1 MMCTQRGRSGQVLGG
16 GFSGR
21 GNQLGLR
28 MTKGTKRIG
37 TSNLKSLI
45 EGDKLIITDFDI
57 IAELS
62 TFISKGKSWEADSG
76 STDDLVMCCVIFG
89 WLANQS
95 YFKELTDVDVRGQ
108 MFTEQQNAI
117 EADMAPFGFIDNGL
131 DDPEGR
137 NNSYFDDSGELWSP
151 VSYHRGE
158 N

>member
-1 MMCTQRGRSGQVLGG
+1 M
-16 GFSGR
+16 
-21 GNQLGLR
+21 
-28 MTKGTKRIG
+28 
-37 TSNLKSLI
+37 I

-62 TFISKGKSWEADSG
+62 TFISKGKSWEADAG

-137 NNSYFDDSGELWSP
+137 NNSFYDDSGVLWNP

>member
-1 MMCTQRGRSGQVLGG
+1 
-16 GFSGR
+16 
-21 GNQLGLR
+21 
-28 MTKGTKRIG
+28 
-37 TSNLKSLI
+37 
-45 EGDKLIITDFDI
+45 
-57 IAELS
+57 
-62 TFISKGKSWEADSG
+62 
-76 STDDLVMCCVIFG
+76 MCCVIFG

-137 NNSYFDDSGELWSP
+137 NNSFFDDSGVLWNP